1 MVAHLVS
8 LKWRYVLASLKRSVW
23 AIIGIAFGAL
33 YLLGTLT
40 GLGFAYVGLGIDG
53 SLDGPAL
60 ALFLGFLVSLGWAL
74 IPIVWTGLDG
84 TLDESRFVLFPLE
97 AKTLQK
103 GQFFGGFIGLPG
115 IATIILIL
123 LGTLGF
129 IGNPVGLAAYLLSIV
144 LGLALLM
151 TVARLANQL
160 GVYLNANPRIDLIF
174 KIILGVLLVSS
185 GFIFSGAI
193 FYVIDHFQEIAQNV
207 QWLGYTPFGSAFAI
221 AYHVAAGNWALAG
234 LSLVLSLIYLGG
246 AWVLWGRSL
255 ERSMRNVSGE
265 QKRGKAKN
273 LTAGDIGIFA
283 RFPNTGWG
291 AVAARTIHSYFKDT
305 RMTLLIVMTAM
316 LYVLFALVMPLFT
329 SSMGSRV
336 ATTGIQLANSGAGP
350 ETLFGFWV
358 YFCNVFTGF
367 YIAYMVSYD
376 NTAFSLHV
384 LSPLRG
390 RDDRLGRALG
400 HSIVML
406 PIVVVMSF
414 IMCAVHGLIAYY
426 PVVLLHQL
434 GVYAGTVGFGLMLDT
449 VLSPPVAP
457 PGANPFKTPK
467 QPDGFAKQ
475 LLLMGSM
482 IICMLIALPGGIGSF
497 IYMVGGKDD
506 MVLIIS
512 GVIQLVIGAALF
524 IIGISAGGKLYDRHS
539 SMMLQRVAKFNTN

>member
-23 AIIGIAFGAL
+23 AIIGIAFGGL
-33 YLLGTLT
+33 YLLGVLT
-40 GLGFAYVGLGIDG
+40 GLGFIYAALGTGGGLE
-53 SLDGPAL
+53 GPAL

-74 IPIVWTGLDG
+74 IPVVWTGLDG

-115 IATIILIL
+115 IATIILVF

-129 IGNPVGLAAYLLSIV
+129 IGNPLGLAVYVVSAV

-160 GVYLNANPRIDLIF
+160 GVYLNATPHIDLAF

-185 GFIFSGAI
+185 GFIFSGAVV
-193 FYVIDHFQEIAQNV
+193 YVIDHFNEIAQNV
-207 QWLGYTPFGSAFAI
+207 EWLGYTPFGSAFAI
-221 AYHVAAGNWALAG
+221 AYHAAAGHWGLAG
-234 LSLVLSLIYLGG
+234 LSLVLSLVYLGI
-246 AWVLWGRSL
+246 AWVVWGRNL

-265 QKRGKAKN
+265 QKRGKTKN

-283 RFPNTGWG
+283 RFPTTGWG
-291 AVAARTIHSYFKDT
+291 AVAARTVHSYFKDT
-305 RMTLLIVMTAM
+305 RMTLLIAMTAM
-316 LYVLFALVMPLFT
+316 LYVLLALIMPFFMGGMNRGT
-329 SSMGSRV
+329 SGLQMGV
-336 ATTGIQLANSGAGP
+336 NAGTGP
-350 ETLFGFWV
+350 EILFSFWV
-358 YFCNVFTGF
+358 YFCNIFTGF

-406 PIVVVMSF
+406 PIVVVMFF
-414 IMCAVHGLIAYY
+414 IMCAIHGLIAYY
-426 PVVLLHQL
+426 PIVLLHQL

-467 QPDGFAKQ
+467 QTDGFAKQ

-482 IICMLIALPGGIGSF
+482 LICMLIALPGGIGSF
-497 IYMVGGKDD
+497 MYAVGGKDD

-512 GVIQLVIGAALF
+512 GVIQLVIGAVLLVV
-524 IIGISAGGKLYDRHS
+524 GISAGGKLYDRHS
-539 SMMLQRVAKFNTN
+539 SAMLQQVAKFNTN